1 MRRGLTVLLHSGPR
15 YWTRA
20 LAWGVV
26 FAAAL
31 AIPTGLV
38 ANPIFDR
45 MTAPAWWSYVIWVL
59 VAMAGGAAMAMRA
72 HPAAQACPV
81 QRRAAA
87 GGGLA
92 YLAVAC
98 PLCNKAVV
106 LALGSSGA
114 LSYFAPAQPWLGV
127 VALMSLLPVLA
138 RLLRLIGRGS
148 MRLYPAGGHRDG

>member
-1 MRRGLTVLLHSGPR
+1 
-15 YWTRA
+15 
-20 LAWGVV
+20 VV
-26 FAAAL
+26 EL
-31 AIPTGLV
+31 RHL
-38 ANPIFDR
+38 
-45 MTAPAWWSYVIWVL
+45 VL
-59 VAMAGGAAMAMRA
+59 VAVAGGAAMAMRA

-81 QRRAAA
+81 QGRAAA

-92 YLAVAC
+92 YLAVGC

-127 VALMSLLPVLA
+127 VALLSILPVLG

-148 MRLYPAGGHRDG
+148 MRLYPAGGDIDG